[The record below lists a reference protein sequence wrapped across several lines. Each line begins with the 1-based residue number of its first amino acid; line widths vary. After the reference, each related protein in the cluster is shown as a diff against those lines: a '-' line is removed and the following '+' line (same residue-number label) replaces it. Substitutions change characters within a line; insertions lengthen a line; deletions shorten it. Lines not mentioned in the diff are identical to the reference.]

1 MLTEVAFVEVQLSV
15 EESPLAMEEGFAL
28 SVTVGAAGGGGG
40 GAVTGGG
47 AFGGF
52 LQPKAKMA
60 ATAAVSSTARRNE
73 REAKVMRCPPQTVKI
88 IRRAHKSHP
97 TGKRHRITGGLG
109 ATIHRNTIYC
119 AIRHTGSM
127 REIQLCFQVFIGWTN
142 WAIRYGRRW

>member
-1 MLTEVAFVEVQLSV
+1 
-15 EESPLAMEEGFAL
+15 
-28 SVTVGAAGGGGG
+28 
-40 GAVTGGG
+40 
-47 AFGGF
+47 GF

-119 AIRHTGSM
+119 AIRHRGSM
-127 REIQLCFQVFIGWTN
+127 RENSAMFPSFYRVDQLGDSLWPEVVSWRGCVPSASMDQIWRVPERVDSKTI
-142 WAIRYGRRW
+142 